1 MNEKQII
8 QESDPQIYYLKDLEK
23 ILRVSNRSLLRYIKA
38 DKLKATRIGKK
49 YIVTRENLDKFLRG
63 ET

>member
-8 QESDPQIYYLKDLEK
+8 QEADPQIYYLKDLEK

-38 DKLKATRIGKK
+38 DKLKATRIGKR
-49 YIVTRENLDKFLRG
+49 YMVTRENLDKFLRG

>member
-8 QESDPQIYYLKDLEK
+8 QEADPQIYYLKDLEK

-38 DKLKATRIGKK
+38 DKLKATRIGKR
-49 YIVTRENLDKFLRG
+49 YMVTRENLDKFING
-63 ET
+63 DF